1 MKLIAQTLTD
11 TEAALLCERI
21 SLIEQTR
28 PRVKEILQ
36 IEGELRDSKLANRVA
51 SELLRGNV
59 IRVDNQWMKVSNHSS
74 DEFPDLAWE
83 PVEIERLQV
92 YYVTGDREHA
102 HGPIDLDKLQE
113 VLPALDIYDTYM
125 FYQRLIE
132 WKSLAE
138 LKHKSL
144 PTGSLT
150 YSA

>member
-1 MKLIAQTLTD
+1 MKLIAQTLTN
-11 TEAALLCERI
+11 TEVALLCERI

-28 PRVKEILQ
+28 PRVKETLQ

-59 IRVDNQWMKVSNHSS
+59 IRVDNQRMKVSNHST

-83 PVEIERLQV
+83 PVEIDHFQI

-102 HGPIDLDKLQE
+102 HGPIDLDELEE
-113 VLPALDIYDTYM
+113 VLPELDIYDTCI
-125 FYQRLIE
+125 FYQGLTE

-138 LKHKSL
+138 LKHKYL
-144 PTGSLT
+144 PTG
-150 YSA
+150 

>member
-51 SELLRGNV
+51 AELLRGNV
-59 IRVDNQWMKVSNHSS
+59 IRVDNQRMKVSNHSS

-83 PVEIERLQV
+83 PVEIERLEV

-102 HGPIDLDKLQE
+102 HGPIHLYELEE
-113 VLPALDIYDTYM
+113 VLPELDIYDTCI
-125 FYQRLIE
+125 FYRGLIE

-138 LKHKSL
+138 LKHKYLS
-144 PTGSLT
+144 TG
-150 YSA
+150 

>member
-1 MKLIAQTLTD
+1 MKLINQCLTREDASILCQT
-11 TEAALLCERI
+11 I
-21 SLIEQTR
+21 SEIEQTR

-59 IRVDNQWMKVSNHSS
+59 IRVDNQRMKVSNHSS

-92 YYVTGDREHA
+92 YYVTDDREHA
-102 HGPIDLDKLQE
+102 HGPIDLYELEE
-113 VLPALDIYDTYM
+113 VLPELDIYDTYI
-125 FYQRLIE
+125 FYQGLIE

-138 LKHKSL
+138 LKHKYL
-144 PTGSLT
+144 PTG
-150 YSA
+150 

>member
-11 TEAALLCERI
+11 TEPALLCQRI
-21 SLIEQTR
+21 SVIEQTR

-59 IRVDNQWMKVSNHSS
+59 IRVDNQRMKVSNHSS
-74 DEFPDLAWE
+74 VEFPELAWE
-83 PVEIERLQV
+83 PVENDPLQI

-102 HGPIDLDKLQE
+102 YGPIDLDELQE
-113 VLPALDIYDTYM
+113 VLPELDIYDTCI
-125 FYQRLIE
+125 FYQGLIE

-138 LKHKSL
+138 LKHKYL
-144 PTGSLT
+144 PTE
-150 YSA
+150 

>member
-1 MKLIAQTLTD
+1 MKLIAQTLTN
-11 TEAALLCERI
+11 TEVALLCERI

-28 PRVKEILQ
+28 PRVKETLQ

-59 IRVDNQWMKVSNHSS
+59 IRVDNQRMKVSNHST

-83 PVEIERLQV
+83 PVEIDRFQI

-102 HGPIDLDKLQE
+102 HGPIDLDKLEE
-113 VLPALDIYDTYM
+113 VLPELDIYDTCI
-125 FYQRLIE
+125 FYQGLTE

-138 LKHKSL
+138 LKHKYL
-144 PTGSLT
+144 PTG
-150 YSA
+150 

>member
-11 TEAALLCERI
+11 TEVALLCERI

-51 SELLRGNV
+51 SELLTENI
-59 IRVDNQWMKVSNHSS
+59 IRVDNQRMKESNHSS

-83 PVEIERLQV
+83 PVEIEPLKI
-92 YYVTGDREHA
+92 YYVTCDRENA
-102 HGPIDLDKLQE
+102 HGPIDLDELEE
-113 VLPALDIYDTYM
+113 VLPKLDIYDTCI
-125 FYQRLIE
+125 FYQGLTE

-138 LKHKSL
+138 LKHKYL
-144 PTGSLT
+144 PTG
-150 YSA
+150 

>member
-36 IEGELRDSKLANRVA
+36 IEGELRDNKLANRVA

-59 IRVDNQWMKVSNHSS
+59 IRVDNQRMKVSNHSS
-74 DEFPDLAWE
+74 DDFPELDWE
-83 PVEIERLQV
+83 PVEIYRLKI

-102 HGPIDLDKLQE
+102 HGPIDLDELKE
-113 VLPALDIYDTYM
+113 VLPELDIYDTCI
-125 FYQRLIE
+125 FYQGLIE

-138 LKHKSL
+138 LKHKYV
-144 PTGSLT
+144 PTG
-150 YSA
+150 

>member
-11 TEAALLCERI
+11 IEATLLCERI

-59 IRVDNQWMKVSNHSS
+59 IRVDNQRMEVSNNSS
-74 DEFPDLAWE
+74 DDFPNLAWE
-83 PVEIERLQV
+83 PVEIESLKI

-102 HGPIDLDKLQE
+102 HGPIDLYELQE
-113 VLPALDIYDTYM
+113 VLPELDIYDTYI
-125 FYQRLIE
+125 FYQGLIE

-138 LKHKSL
+138 LRHKYL
-144 PTGSLT
+144 PTG
-150 YSA
+150 

>member
-1 MKLIAQTLTD
+1 MKLIAQTLTK
-11 TEAALLCERI
+11 TKATLLCQRI

-51 SELLRGNV
+51 SDLLRGNV
-59 IRVDNQWMKVSNHSS
+59 IRVDNQRMKVSNHSS

-83 PVEIERLQV
+83 PVEIERLQI

-102 HGPIDLDKLQE
+102 HGPIDLDQLKE
-113 VLPALDIYDTYM
+113 VLPDLDIYDTCI
-125 FYQRLIE
+125 FYQGLTE

-138 LKHKSL
+138 LKHKYL
-144 PTGSLT
+144 PTG
-150 YSA
+150 

>member
-1 MKLIAQTLTD
+1 MIAQTLTN
-11 TEAALLCERI
+11 TEVALLCERI

-28 PRVKEILQ
+28 PRVKETLQ

-59 IRVDNQWMKVSNHSS
+59 IRVDNQRMKVSNHST

-83 PVEIERLQV
+83 PVEIDRFQI

-113 VLPALDIYDTYM
+113 VLPELDIYDTCI
-125 FYQRLIE
+125 FYHGLIE

-138 LKHKSL
+138 LKHKYL
-144 PTGSLT
+144 PTG
-150 YSA
+150 

>member
-59 IRVDNQWMKVSNHSS
+59 IRVDKQRMKVSNHST

-83 PVEIERLQV
+83 PVEIEPLKI

-102 HGPIDLDKLQE
+102 HGPIYLDE
-113 VLPALDIYDTYM
+113 FEEALPELDIYDTYI
-125 FYQRLIE
+125 FYQGLIE

-138 LKHKSL
+138 LEHKYL
-144 PTGSLT
+144 
-150 YSA
+150 SAH

>member
-11 TEAALLCERI
+11 TKAAILCERI
-21 SLIEQTR
+21 SVIEQTR

-59 IRVDNQWMKVSNHSS
+59 IRVDNQRMKVSNHSS

-83 PVEIERLQV
+83 PVEIEPLQI

-102 HGPIDLDKLQE
+102 HGPIDLDELEE
-113 VLPALDIYDTYM
+113 VLPELDICDTCI
-125 FYQRLIE
+125 FYRGLIE

-138 LKHKSL
+138 LKHKYL
-144 PTGSLT
+144 PTG
-150 YSA
+150 

>member
-1 MKLIAQTLTD
+1 MIAQTLTD
-11 TEAALLCERI
+11 TEASLLCERI

-59 IRVDNQWMKVSNHSS
+59 IRVDNERMKVSNHSS

-83 PVEIERLQV
+83 PVEIEPLKI
-92 YYVTGDREHA
+92 YYVTDDREHA
-102 HGPIDLDKLQE
+102 HGPIDLDELE
-113 VLPALDIYDTYM
+113 EELPELDIYDTCI
-125 FYQRLIE
+125 FYRGLTE

-138 LKHKSL
+138 LKHKYL
-144 PTGSLT
+144 PTG
-150 YSA
+150 

>member
-1 MKLIAQTLTD
+1 MKLIAQTLTN
-11 TEAALLCERI
+11 TEVALLCERI

-28 PRVKEILQ
+28 PRVKETLQ

-59 IRVDNQWMKVSNHSS
+59 IRVDNQRMKVSNHST

-83 PVEIERLQV
+83 PVEIDRFQI

-102 HGPIDLDKLQE
+102 HGPIDLDKLKE
-113 VLPALDIYDTYM
+113 VLPELDIYNTCI
-125 FYQRLIE
+125 FYQGLTE

-138 LKHKSL
+138 LKHKYL
-144 PTGSLT
+144 PTG
-150 YSA
+150 